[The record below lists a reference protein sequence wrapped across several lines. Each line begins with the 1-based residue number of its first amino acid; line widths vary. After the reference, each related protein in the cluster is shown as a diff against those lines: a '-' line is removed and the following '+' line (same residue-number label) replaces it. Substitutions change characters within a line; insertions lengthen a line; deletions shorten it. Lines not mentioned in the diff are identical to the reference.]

1 MEVGGGGGGD
11 EVQKKN
17 ICARENSVK
26 KNYARP
32 VNLKNIHA
40 LV

>member
-26 KNYARP
+26 K
-32 VNLKNIHA
+32 IMHA
-40 LV
+40 Q

>member
-1 MEVGGGGGGD
+1 MEGGGGD
-11 EVQKKN
+11 EVQKKTLVPGK
-17 ICARENSVK
+17 IQWK

-32 VNLKNIHA
+32 VNLKNVHA